1 MVYMQNLYWHSY
13 KWVLTVHLY
22 WARGVLKAHLTFNV
36 LKFHM
41 LACLINSFPGV
52 AEDQESI
59 VPLGVFHHFFPELFQ
74 GPPSPGLCGLC
85 LDRVTLSQTDKLVE
99 SNSFMFH

>member
-13 KWVLTVHLY
+13 KWVLHLY
-22 WARGVLKAHLTFNV
+22 WARGVLNAHLTFNV

-74 GPPSPGLCGLC
+74 GSPSPGLCGLC